1 MYIAFSKI
9 PIHICLYS
17 KFLKIIGHSYNIKM
31 RSKNCIS
38 VHSTL
43 LPLHIIF
50 NYVVNNMQRFIF
62 YHITYHLLLVQLIN
76 YYIKDH
82 RNDFHTTKKLHD

>member
-1 MYIAFSKI
+1 
-9 PIHICLYS
+9 
-17 KFLKIIGHSYNIKM
+17 
-31 RSKNCIS
+31 
-38 VHSTL
+38 
-43 LPLHIIF
+43 
-50 NYVVNNMQRFIF
+50 MQRFIF